1 MMDIE
6 FSSPRLASCF
16 ALCLQGGSVFA
27 DFNVDTNGNVYAARV
42 SFDGY
47 GCFECS
53 RDEIGR
59 MSEDDS
65 RQLLDMFAR
74 QRIKSEVAGDI
85 LLRYFRENQH
95 VIWSDALK
103 DHDLL

>member
-6 FSSPRLASCF
+6 FSSGRGSRF
-16 ALCLQGGSVFA
+16 GLCLQGGSVFA
-27 DFNVDTNGNVYAARV
+27 DFDVEKNGTIFAARV

-47 GCFECS
+47 GCCECP
-53 RDEIGR
+53 RNKIGR